1 MRGVSTRAIG
11 RAAIKD
17 ELAAIARP
25 LFLDAG
31 FDNVTFD
38 DLAAAAGVSR
48 STFLRYFGSKED
60 VALFSFDPLGEAM
73 SAALASRPAD
83 EDEWTSLRRCIDPA
97 IALLVREPDEG
108 LALLRLVWS
117 TPPLWARLHEKQAS
131 WRSLLVERLTERSG
145 ADPDSPRTSPLALRT
160 RAMAAL
166 GCLMV
171 AFDSWVEVEGQE
183 DLDVLTDLTF
193 EALAPTAPRR

>member
-11 RAAIKD
+11 RAAIRD

-31 FDNVTFD
+31 FDSVTFD
-38 DLAAAAGVSR
+38 GLAAAAGVSR

-60 VALFSFDPLGEAM
+60 VVLFSFDPLGEAM
-73 SAALASRPAD
+73 SAALASRPAG
-83 EDEWTSLRRCIDPA
+83 EEEWTALRRCVDPA
-97 IALLVREPDEG
+97 IALLTREPDDG

-117 TPPLWARLHEKQAS
+117 TPPLWARLHEKQDG
-131 WRSLLVERLTERSG
+131 WRSLLAERLAERSAAG
-145 ADPDSPRTSPLALRT
+145 PDSPGASPLALRT

-171 AFDSWVEVEGQE
+171 AFDSWVKAGGQD
-183 DLDVLTDLTF
+183 DLDVLADLTF
-193 EALAPTAPRR
+193 EALAPTPPRR